1 MFVARLLPV
10 LPDLLTSTQLCSV
23 AGRSIFDGGLSIL
36 SSILYLRQRR
46 LPGFLVSLDL
56 FHAYDRV
63 DLRWVEA
70 VLEAMGFGPTFRGWI
85 QTLHRGAA
93 ACFMLHSLTLD
104 LLILFSIRQGDPLAM
119 LLFII
124 QIEPLLRRLQQDL
137 TGLNVGLA
145 HEASLGYVDDV
156 AALGTDEADLLK
168 LDEAVRDF
176 EAVSGAILNRN
187 RKSVIVGLG
196 EWEGRADWPLPWI
209 HTAPNVKVYG
219 FLFSASFDNTVRL
232 SWDRV
237 ITGFEATLRR
247 WGGRHVP
254 TLAARRL
261 ALETYGLSKLWYFAQ
276 LLPLPRAALLRIQ
289 RAVSTF
295 LWAGRLE
302 RLAMPELCAPRQK
315 GGLALTCVASRALAL
330 RAKQVCHQLA
340 AGGRARAHLA
350 YWLGLQ
356 LRGALPLLGRGP
368 HTEAVPP
375 QMRALGTSLLEIF
388 ALPSVN
394 ISNLA
399 AATAKNIYLDL
410 TDAPPSPKVEAKFPD
425 LVWPRIWP
433 RLTTAG
439 LPPSL
444 VDVGFSALHNV
455 LPLQSRRH
463 RLGLAPTPACPR
475 CGAASETVLHF
486 FTQCPRVRDA
496 WDCLFFAAARALG
509 GPLPDLHLLFLHF
522 PLHYPH
528 ENAIVLAVLAHME
541 LVWLRR
547 DVDGPIAPA
556 VLKARVNFL
565 AHGPVRSLFSL

>member
-1 MFVARLLPV
+1 
-10 LPDLLTSTQLCSV
+10 
-23 AGRSIFDGGLSIL
+23 
-36 SSILYLRQRR
+36 
-46 LPGFLVSLDL
+46 
-56 FHAYDRV
+56 
-63 DLRWVEA
+63 
-70 VLEAMGFGPTFRGWI
+70 
-85 QTLHRGAA
+85 
-93 ACFMLHSLTLD
+93 MLHSLTLD

-388 ALPSVN
+388 ALPSIN
-394 ISNLA
+394 LSNLA

-439 LPPSL
+439 LP
-444 VDVGFSALHNV
+444 LH
-455 LPLQSRRH
+455 
-463 RLGLAPTPACPR
+463 
-475 CGAASETVLHF
+475 
-486 FTQCPRVRDA
+486 
-496 WDCLFFAAARALG
+496 
-509 GPLPDLHLLFLHF
+509 
-522 PLHYPH
+522 
-528 ENAIVLAVLAHME
+528 
-541 LVWLRR
+541 
-547 DVDGPIAPA
+547 
-556 VLKARVNFL
+556 
-565 AHGPVRSLFSL
+565 